1 MYDLDQFKDTF
12 IAESFDLIE
21 EMEHLLM
28 EFDEG
33 SESLEE
39 INAIFRCAHS
49 IKGGA
54 GAFGFTRLIGFTHV
68 AEYLLDDLREGR
80 CAIDENVIDSLLQS
94 VDVIRNLVV
103 AAQNG
108 KDLGDDYGM
117 DLQKKLES
125 ISGAEVS
132 SDQNAAKL
140 VASQVSGTAED
151 HGDNPSGELEFF
163 EITFKPFKE
172 LFQFGNEPLLIIR
185 ELKRVGD
192 VTVNVNTDGVPH
204 FDEMDCE
211 DCYLAWE
218 LSVETTK
225 GLDTVKEVFEFVEGE
240 CLLDIQEF
248 GAIMLPSTETDLADE
263 DEFGGVFAGALESI
277 SDNGSDSGISDNEND
292 KEKETAVESV
302 VSSSAEKS
310 STEGAKTAQITS
322 MRVDIDRIDMLV
334 NMVGELVITQSMIVN
349 HTSELPSEKYQEL
362 IKGVEE
368 LTRHTREL
376 QESVMSVR
384 MQPVKSVFAR
394 MPRIVRDI
402 AKKLGK
408 NITIEMTGE
417 TTEIDKT
424 VIEQLG
430 DPLTHMI
437 RNSVDHGIEKPEE
450 RVKAGKSEHG
460 TIHLSADNSGGRI
473 IIEIIDDGAGISRDR
488 VLKKAIEKNLVSEK
502 ANLEDSEIDQ
512 LIFLPGF
519 STADEI
525 TDVSGRGVGMDVVR
539 RNIEDLGGTI
549 SLENNP
555 GKGSRFTVSLPLTL
569 AILDGM
575 IVRVCAEDYII
586 PINNIIESICCDV
599 KEIRTIKVG
608 SYVIEVRGEFI
619 PVIGLDNVFGTE
631 EDESENE
638 SSSRLIILVESGSNK
653 FGLIVDEI
661 IGQQQVVIK
670 NMEHYGSPV
679 QGVAGATILG
689 DGNVALILDVG
700 QIYMMSGVNI
710 INENKFKEEIAA

>member
-21 EMEHLLM
+21 EMEQLLM

-33 SESLEE
+33 AEGFEE

-80 CAIDENVIDSLLQS
+80 CAIDEDVIDSLLQS
-94 VDVIRNLVV
+94 VDILRNLVV

-108 KDLGDDYGM
+108 TDLGEDYGM
-117 DLQKKLES
+117 ELQKKLES
-125 ISGAEVS
+125 ISGGGGEASGQAAGGDAGSTS
-132 SDQNAAKL
+132 SVGKIDN
-140 VASQVSGTAED
+140 D
-151 HGDNPSGELEFF
+151 GDNPNGELEFF
-163 EITFKPFKE
+163 EISFKPFKE

-185 ELKRVGD
+185 ELKRVGE
-192 VTVNVNTDGVPH
+192 VVVNVNTDGVPH
-204 FDEMDCE
+204 LDEMDCE
-211 DCYLAWE
+211 DCYLSWE

-225 GLDTVKEVFEFVEGE
+225 GLDAVKEVFEFVEGE
-240 CLLDIQEF
+240 CLLHIEEF
-248 GAIMLPSTETDLADE
+248 GAIILPQDTKDLADE
-263 DEFGGVFAGALESI
+263 DEFGGVFEGAMESI
-277 SDNGSDSGISDNEND
+277 SDNGEAVADNENVKEVEPAAIAKAD
-292 KEKETAVESV
+292 KAD
-302 VSSSAEKS
+302 AD
-310 STEGAKTAQITS
+310 APKTAQITS

-402 AKKLGK
+402 SKKLGK
-408 NITIEMTGE
+408 NIHIEMTGE

-437 RNSVDHGIEKPEE
+437 RNSVDHGIETPEE

-473 IIEIIDDGAGISRDR
+473 IIEIVDDGAGVNRER

-502 ANLEDSEIDQ
+502 ASLEDSEIDQ

-539 RNIEDLGGTI
+539 RNIEDLGGNI
-549 SLENNP
+549 NLENSP
-555 GKGSRFTVSLPLTL
+555 GNGSRFTVSLPLTL

-575 IVRVCAEDYII
+575 IVKVCTEDYII
-586 PINNIIESICCDV
+586 PINSIIESICCDV
-599 KEIRTIKVG
+599 KDIRTIKMG

-631 EDESENE
+631 NVDNDSA
-638 SSSRLIILVESGSNK
+638 SRLIVLVENGSNK

-661 IGQQQVVIK
+661 VGQQQVVIK

-700 QIYMMSGVNI
+700 QIYMMSGVNN